1 MGTDRGFMCDLM
13 AIAKSLPRVVQHSDM
28 NKAIMVR
35 LKWQDAKARRDL
47 KPS

>member
-1 MGTDRGFMCDLM
+1 MGTDHGFMCDLM
-13 AIAKSLPRVVQHSDM
+13 AIAKSLSRVVQYSDV

-35 LKWQDAKARRDL
+35 LKWQDAKARRNS